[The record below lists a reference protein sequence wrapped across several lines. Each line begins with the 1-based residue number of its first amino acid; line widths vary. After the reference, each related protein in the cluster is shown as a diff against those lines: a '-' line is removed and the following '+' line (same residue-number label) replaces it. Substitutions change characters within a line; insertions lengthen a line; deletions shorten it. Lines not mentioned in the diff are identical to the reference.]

1 MPSTTGASG
10 QGSYTM
16 RGLKVGFRTYYC
28 GAIILVSY
36 FILKSLSPAWLSNRA
51 DTRKCRLFLCLET
64 ARNLVVQFL
73 GAANPSEYSQRAR
86 AGEANQT
93 RGDHDGPPLEL
104 GHMIALQIEEQLRTA
119 RNVGCLNPPRPNVWR
134 TPEKQFKPSTAR
146 DGANDV
152 KRFCS
157 RRDLLGQRSVRRRV
171 RYILAAGKE
180 SQERPALSRDV
191 LANRPMQHRILSLQC
206 IEDRSSCHFAVNLKC
221 HISADACK
229 GPQMCRHYNPNHGNV
244 WTSTESTAGRSRTI
258 GAQVSPASADA

>member
-1 MPSTTGASG
+1 M
-10 QGSYTM
+10 
-16 RGLKVGFRTYYC
+16 
-28 GAIILVSY
+28 
-36 FILKSLSPAWLSNRA
+36 PAWLSNRA

-171 RYILAAGKE
+171 RCNLGYCLSRALRIAPRVPSPPTSSVPSPLTPARVRKCAGITTRIMAMFGPPLKVP
-180 SQERPALSRDV
+180 QEDLEQSAPRCRRRRPTHRPALQLCQSTRHTKQASRE
-191 LANRPMQHRILSLQC
+191 PSHRAA
-206 IEDRSSCHFAVNLKC
+206 R
-221 HISADACK
+221 
-229 GPQMCRHYNPNHGNV
+229 
-244 WTSTESTAGRSRTI
+244 
-258 GAQVSPASADA
+258 